1 MYSQVAGGKLCY
13 VSEAQRVGFG
23 RRAAS
28 HRILL
33 LEQRGSMVRILLV
46 EDNAMMR
53 AHLRAVLEKQD
64 DWRVVGE
71 AENGRR
77 AIETWNDIAPSVTV
91 LDFVMPV
98 MSGLEA
104 GRNLSK
110 QHPESPVLMVTID
123 PSPQLEEEAKKA
135 GIRGLVQKADIRS
148 LLKAVET
155 VLGGGTYFHQSV
167 AAA

>member
-1 MYSQVAGGKLCY
+1 
-13 VSEAQRVGFG
+13 
-23 RRAAS
+23 
-28 HRILL
+28 
-33 LEQRGSMVRILLV
+33 MVRIFLV

-53 AHLRAVLEKQD
+53 AYLRAALEGPR
-64 DWRVVGE
+64 DWTVVGE

-77 AIETWNDIAPSVTV
+77 ALEMWGMHSPSVTV
-91 LDFVMPV
+91 MDFVMPE

-104 GRNLSK
+104 GRSLSR

-135 GIRGLVQKADIRS
+135 GIKGLVRKGDVGS
-148 LLKAVET
+148 LLKAVEA
-155 VLGGGTYFHQSV
+155 VLKGGTYFHRGF